1 MYLNHPRY
9 GNRPI
14 TTNTSVTIEEI
25 EKGHWRYSSLKYFP
39 NTAILADI
47 KKQNYAIFPRTLYVD
62 IEEQCETCS
71 KAFIFFAQEQQY
83 WFETLRF
90 WVDSHCTHCFEC
102 RRHARYILTLRKR
115 YDMLTSLA
123 NKTSSEK
130 TQRKELAN
138 TLYCLGIIKNINKVK
153 D

>member
-9 GNRPI
+9 GDKPI
-14 TTNTSVTIEEI
+14 ITNTSSTIEAI
-25 EKGHWRYSSLKYFP
+25 ENAHWRYSSLKYFP
-39 NTAILADI
+39 NTVIFADI
-47 KKQNYAIFPRTLYVD
+47 KKQNYAIYPRALYVD
-62 IEEQCETCS
+62 IEEKCRACS
-71 KAFIFFAQEQQY
+71 KVFIFFAQEQQY
-83 WFETLRF
+83 WFEVLGF

-102 RRHARYILTLRKR
+102 RKHARYILTLRKR

-123 NKTSSEK
+123 DKTPSEK

>member
-9 GNRPI
+9 GDKPI
-14 TTNTSVTIEEI
+14 ISNTSSTIEAI
-25 EKGHWRYSSLKYFP
+25 ENAHWRYSSLKYFP
-39 NTAILADI
+39 NTVILADI
-47 KKQNYAIFPRTLYVD
+47 KKQNYAIYPRALYVD
-62 IEEQCETCS
+62 IEEKCGTCS

-83 WFETLRF
+83 WFEVLGF

-102 RRHARYILTLRKR
+102 RKHARYILTLRKR
-115 YDMLTSLA
+115 YDMLTSLD

>member
-9 GNRPI
+9 GDIPI
-14 TTNTSVTIEEI
+14 ITNTSSTIEAI
-25 EKGHWRYSSLKYFP
+25 ENAHWRYSSLKYFP
-39 NTAILADI
+39 NTVILADI
-47 KKQNYAIFPRTLYVD
+47 KKQNYAIYPRALYVD
-62 IEEQCETCS
+62 IEEKCGTCS

-83 WFETLRF
+83 WFEILGF

-102 RRHARYILTLRKR
+102 RKHARYILTLRKR

-138 TLYCLGIIKNINKVK
+138 TLYCLGIIKNINKVNG
-153 D
+153 

>member
-9 GNRPI
+9 GDKPI
-14 TTNTSVTIEEI
+14 ITNTSSTIEAI
-25 EKGHWRYSSLKYFP
+25 ENAHWRYSSLKYFP
-39 NTAILADI
+39 NTVIFADI
-47 KKQNYAIFPRTLYVD
+47 KKQNYAIYPRALYVD
-62 IEEQCETCS
+62 IEEKCRACS

-83 WFETLRF
+83 WFEVLDF
-90 WVDSHCTHCFEC
+90 WVDSHCTRCFEC
-102 RRHARYILTLRKR
+102 RKHARYILTLRKR
-115 YDMLTSLA
+115 YDMLTGLA

>member
-9 GNRPI
+9 GDKPI
-14 TTNTSVTIEEI
+14 ISNTSSTIEAI
-25 EKGHWRYSSLKYFP
+25 ENAHWRYSSLKYFP
-39 NTAILADI
+39 NTVILADI
-47 KKQNYAIFPRTLYVD
+47 KKQNYAIYPRALYVD
-62 IEEQCETCS
+62 IEEKCGTCS

-83 WFETLRF
+83 WFEVLGF

-102 RRHARYILTLRKR
+102 RKHARYILTLRKR

-123 NKTSSEK
+123 DKTPSEK

>member
-9 GNRPI
+9 GNTPI
-14 TTNTSVTIEEI
+14 TTNTPVTIEAI
-25 EKGHWRYSSLKYFP
+25 ENAHWRYSRLKYFP
-39 NTAILADI
+39 NTVILADI
-47 KKQNYAIFPRTLYVD
+47 KKQNYAIDPRTLYVD
-62 IEEQCETCS
+62 IEEKCESCS

-123 NKTSSEK
+123 NKTSGEK
-130 TQRKELAN
+130 TQRKELGN

>member
-9 GNRPI
+9 GDKPI
-14 TTNTSVTIEEI
+14 ITNTSSTIEAI
-25 EKGHWRYSSLKYFP
+25 ENAHWRYSSLKYFP
-39 NTAILADI
+39 NTVILADI
-47 KKQNYAIFPRTLYVD
+47 KKQNYAIYPRALYVD
-62 IEEQCETCS
+62 IEEKCGTCS

-123 NKTSSEK
+123 NKTSNEK

>member
-9 GNRPI
+9 GDKPI
-14 TTNTSVTIEEI
+14 ITNTSSTIEAI
-25 EKGHWRYSSLKYFP
+25 ENVHWRYSSLKYFP
-39 NTAILADI
+39 NTVILADI
-47 KKQNYAIFPRTLYVD
+47 KKQNYAIYPWALYVD
-62 IEEQCETCS
+62 IEEKCGTCS

-83 WFETLRF
+83 WFEVLGF

-102 RRHARYILTLRKR
+102 RKHARYILTLRKR

>member
-9 GNRPI
+9 GNTPI
-14 TTNTSVTIEEI
+14 TTNTPVTIEAI
-25 EKGHWRYSSLKYFP
+25 ENAHWRYSSLKYFP
-39 NTAILADI
+39 NTVILADI
-47 KKQNYAIFPRTLYVD
+47 KKQNYAIYPRALYVD
-62 IEEQCETCS
+62 IEEKCGTCS

-123 NKTSSEK
+123 NKTSGEK
-130 TQRKELAN
+130 TQGKELGN

>member
-9 GNRPI
+9 GNTPI
-14 TTNTSVTIEEI
+14 TTNTPVTIEAI
-25 EKGHWRYSSLKYFP
+25 ENAHWRYSSLKYFP
-39 NTAILADI
+39 NTVILADI
-47 KKQNYAIFPRTLYVD
+47 KKQNYAIYPRALYVD
-62 IEEQCETCS
+62 IEEKCGTCS

-123 NKTSSEK
+123 NKPQVKKHSV
-130 TQRKELAN
+130 
-138 TLYCLGIIKNINKVK
+138 KNLVILFTV
-153 D
+153 

>member
-9 GNRPI
+9 GDKPI
-14 TTNTSVTIEEI
+14 ITNTPSTIEAI
-25 EKGHWRYSSLKYFP
+25 ESAHWRYANLKYFS
-39 NTAILADI
+39 NTVILADI
-47 KKQNYAIFPRTLYVD
+47 KKQNYAIYPRTLYVD

-83 WFETLRF
+83 WFEVLGF

-102 RRHARYILTLRKR
+102 RRHARYIRTIRKR
-115 YDMLTSLA
+115 YDILASLA

-130 TQRKELAN
+130 TQHKELGN
-138 TLYCLGIIKNINKVK
+138 TLYSLGIIKNINKVNG
-153 D
+153 

>member
-9 GNRPI
+9 GNKPI
-14 TTNTSVTIEEI
+14 TTNTSVTIEAI
-25 EKGHWRYSSLKYFP
+25 ENAHWRYSRLKYFP
-39 NTAILADI
+39 NTVILADI
-47 KKQNYAIFPRTLYVD
+47 KKQNYAIDPRALYVD
-62 IEEQCETCS
+62 IEEKCESCS

-83 WFETLRF
+83 WFEVLDF

-102 RRHARYILTLRKR
+102 RKHARYILTLRKR